1 MAQLARLKSKSS
13 ITHSSALVL
22 AREGQRYILDV
33 DGTPV
38 AAGRA
43 LSCLVEPQVDDL
55 VMLAQAATGSYILAV
70 LERFD
75 ESALQ
80 VHSAR
85 EIRIS
90 SDQRL
95 AFEAEELSARAR
107 TGSFVIE
114 RMKWVGAE
122 LLAHLARI
130 EWVGDMLDSISE
142 RLRIS
147 TRRSYRDVEELDQL
161 HAGQVDHRVDHTY
174 SLRSKHT
181 VMASEGLVKVDG
193 AQIHLG

>member
-70 LERFD
+70 LERGAHL
-75 ESALQ
+75 SP
-80 VHSAR
+80 R